1 MAFYFVG
8 HFMPS
13 LRLQCVSLPR
23 CRSLSIILL
32 LGLPAMVIGASPV
45 SAAQTKQQQLHFQI
59 PAQPLAN
66 ALIAFSRQS
75 GWQVSAESALLTGLS
90 GSSVEGGMSPEKA
103 LARLLRGS
111 GLQWEATSADSASIL
126 PPTESD
132 VLLIKSTPITAMAPV
147 FQGEQTIDRHM
158 IESLPS
164 GNGDITSLL
173 RTNPNVQFDN
183 NQQSSKTPGEIAP
196 ATISIN
202 GARPWQNL
210 FIVDGMSM
218 NNDLDP
224 GGTNDDF
231 DEMPGRSQGLA
242 LDTDLLEDIKVY
254 DSNVPVEFGGFNGGV
269 VQANTRDPRTDFHG
283 KLSVQM
289 SRSEWTRYHL
299 NEDDPDLENFK
310 AGFGNSSQ
318 PDFKKLITRATL
330 EGHLSENFGLMGS
343 FSRKDSTMPTRVFA
357 VSNQTDT
364 ANMTEVQTRRIDN
377 YFLKAVWQVNE
388 DWKLDVSLTHAPE
401 TAKTFGPS
409 AIFSAR
415 EMEAGG
421 DSLSTRL
428 VWNAPMARVEQNLS
442 WSKLNTSRYS
452 DSDYMIF
459 WRTSTTKNWSTSGAA
474 TEGGFGDLEE
484 TQKSLAY
491 KLKADWN
498 SFNWLGV
505 NHALQTGLEL
515 SQNTASYERNTPYNS
530 YTVAEASSCAGNDPF
545 CSMGPVLIEGWDG
558 QYAKKR
564 TLSQGKTSFDT
575 RTWALYLQDEMRYKR
590 LTVRPGVRIDGDDY
604 MKQTTVAPR
613 LAIELDVFGDSKT
626 RITGGANRYYGRNL
640 YTYRL
645 RDGVAAMGTEYTRTG
660 QTSDWV
666 LNKRVAN
673 DSKFNQLKVPYD
685 DELTLGLSH
694 VQWNTE
700 FAVKYVKRMG
710 REQVSRAWGSQI
722 GEPSEDIGTLATNY
736 YTYYNGGKS
745 DADIYTLTI
754 TPLQA
759 FTLGSTRTSGQF
771 AMDWSKIHNTGLS
784 SYTANIGA
792 TYVEDPTIQYDG
804 KFMKYS
810 DMPAANYNRPWTARL
825 TTVTEIEP
833 LHITWSN
840 FLRYRDGYRRI
851 AATGKKIQHEGKDA
865 YIWAETPF
873 SGALTWDTR
882 VAWELP
888 TAKDQA
894 VFVNLDVTNLLDK
907 KIVGATET
915 SGLATY
921 EVGRQF
927 MLEVGYKF

>member
-1 MAFYFVG
+1 
-8 HFMPS
+8 MPS
-13 LRLQCVSLPR
+13 QRLRCVSLTGY
-23 CRSLSIILL
+23 RSLSLALL
-32 LGLPAMVIGASPV
+32 LGLPTLTLAANPGSSPQ
-45 SAAQTKQQQLHFQI
+45 SRHEQPQHFQI
-59 PAQPLAN
+59 PAQPLST
-66 ALIAFSRQS
+66 ALIAFSQQS
-75 GWQVSAESALLTGLS
+75 GWQVSAESTLLTGLNS
-90 GSSVEGGMSPEKA
+90 APVDATTSPENA
-103 LARLLRGS
+103 LAHLLRNS
-111 GLQWEATSADSASIL
+111 GLQWEVTSPESASIL
-126 PPTESD
+126 PPAESD
-132 VLLIKSTPITAMAPV
+132 VLQIKSTPITAMDSV
-147 FQGEQTIDRHM
+147 FQGEQVIDRQM

-183 NQQSSKTPGEIAP
+183 NQLSSKTPGEIAP
-196 ATISIN
+196 ADISIN

-210 FIVDGMSM
+210 FVVDGMTM

-224 GGTNDDF
+224 GNSNDSF
-231 DEMPGRSQGLA
+231 AEISGRSQGMA

-269 VQANTRDPRTDFHG
+269 VEANTRDPKKDFHG
-283 KLSVQM
+283 KVSVQM

-299 NEDDPDLENFK
+299 NEDDPDLENFE
-310 AGFGNSSQ
+310 AGFGNDSQ
-318 PDFKKLITRATL
+318 PAFKKIITRATL
-330 EGHLSENFGLMGS
+330 EGYLTDNFGLMGS
-343 FSRKDSTMPTRVFA
+343 FSRKDSTIPTRVFA

-364 ANMTEVQTRRIDN
+364 ANATETQTRRIDN

-401 TAKTFGPS
+401 TAKTFGPNS
-409 AIFSAR
+409 LYSAR
-415 EMEAGG
+415 DMEAGG
-421 DSLSTRL
+421 ESISARL

-442 WSKLNTSRYS
+442 WSELNTSRYS
-452 DSDYMIF
+452 DSDYLIF
-459 WRTSTTKNWSTSGAA
+459 WRTSTTKDWSTSPVAS
-474 TEGGFGDLEE
+474 EGGFGDIEE
-484 TQKSLAY
+484 TQKTLAY

-498 SFNWLGV
+498 SFNWLGLDHSV
-505 NHALQTGLEL
+505 QSGLEL
-515 SQNTASYERNTPYNS
+515 SQNSASYERSKPHSS
-530 YTVAEASSCAGNDPF
+530 YTVASTGTCVGNDHY
-545 CSMGPVLIEGWDG
+545 CSIGTTQEGWPG
-558 QYAKKR
+558 QYANKM
-564 TLSQGKTSFDT
+564 TVSQGKVAFDT
-575 RTWALYLQDEMRYKR
+575 RAWALYLQDEMRYGR

-604 MKQTTVAPR
+604 MSQTTIAPR
-613 LAIELDVFGDSKT
+613 LAIELDVFGDNKT

-640 YTYRL
+640 YAYRL
-645 RDGVAAMGTEYTRTG
+645 RDGIAAMGTEYSRASPSSEWVKG
-660 QTSDWV
+660 QQ
-666 LNKRVAN
+666 NAN

-694 VQWNTE
+694 VQWDTE

-722 GEPSEDIGTLATNY
+722 GEPSEDTSTLAANY

-771 AMDWSKIHNTGLS
+771 AMDWSKINNTGLS
-784 SYTANIGA
+784 NYSASIGA

-810 DMPAANYNRPWTARL
+810 DMPATNYNRPWTARL
-825 TTVTEIEP
+825 TTITEIEP
-833 LHITWSN
+833 LHLTWSN

-851 AATGKKIQHEGKDA
+851 AATGKKVQHEGKDA
-865 YIWAETPF
+865 YVWAETPF

-882 VAWELP
+882 IAWQVP

-894 VFVNLDVTNLLDK
+894 VFVNLDVINLLDK
-907 KIVGATET
+907 QIVGATEN
-915 SGLATY
+915 SGLPTY

-927 MLEVGYKF
+927 MLEVGYTF

>member
-1 MAFYFVG
+1 
-8 HFMPS
+8 MPS
-13 LRLQCVSLPR
+13 SRLRCVRLYRP
-23 CRSLSIILL
+23 LALAVL
-32 LGLPAMVIGASPV
+32 LGLPTLASAASPV
-45 SAAQTKQQQLHFQI
+45 PDVQLNRQQLHFKI
-59 PAQPLAN
+59 PAQPLAS
-66 ALIAFSRQS
+66 ALIAFSQQS

-90 GSSVEGGMSPEKA
+90 SSSVDGDMSPEKA

-111 GLQWEATSADSASIL
+111 GMQWEVTSADSASIL
-126 PPTESD
+126 PPAENNA
-132 VLLIKSTPITAMAPV
+132 LLIKSTPITAMDSV
-147 FQGEQTIDRHM
+147 FQGEQVIDRQM

-183 NQQSSKTPGEIAP
+183 NQLSSKTPGEIAP
-196 ATISIN
+196 ADISIN

-231 DEMPGRSQGLA
+231 DELPGRSQGLA

-254 DSNVPVEFGGFNGGV
+254 DSNVPAEYGGFNGGV
-269 VQANTRDPRTDFHG
+269 VQANTRDPKAGFHG
-283 KLSVQM
+283 KLSAQM
-289 SRSEWTRYHL
+289 TRSEWTRYHL
-299 NEDDPDLENFK
+299 NEDDPDLESFE
-310 AGFGNSSQ
+310 AGFGNSNQ
-318 PDFKKLITRATL
+318 PEFKKLITRLTL
-330 EGHLSENFGLMGS
+330 EGQLTDNFGLLGS
-343 FSRKDSTMPTRVFA
+343 FSRKDSTIPTRVFA

-364 ANMTEVQTRRIDN
+364 ANAAEVQTRRIDN

-388 DWKLDVSLTHAPE
+388 DWKLDLSLTHAPE
-401 TAKTFGPS
+401 TAKTFGPNS
-409 AIFSAR
+409 ILSAR

-421 DSLSTRL
+421 DSLSARL
-428 VWNAPMARVEQNLS
+428 VWNAPLARVEQNLS
-442 WSKLNTSRYS
+442 WSELNTSRYS

-459 WRTSTTKNWSTSGAA
+459 WRTSTSKNWSNSGAA

-484 TQKSLAY
+484 TQKTLAY

-498 SFNWLGV
+498 SFSWMGV
-505 NHALQTGLEL
+505 NHSLQTGLEL
-515 SQNTASYERNTPYNS
+515 SQNSASYERNKPYNS
-530 YTVAEASSCAGNDPF
+530 YTVAKTSTCLNNDPY
-545 CSMGPVLIEGWDG
+545 CSMGPTLANGWDG
-558 QYAKKR
+558 QYANRK
-564 TLSQGKTSFDT
+564 TVTQGNTRFDT

-604 MKQTTVAPR
+604 MSQTTVAPR

-645 RDGVAAMGTEYTRTG
+645 RDGVAAMSTEYTRAS

-666 LNKRVAN
+666 LNKQVAN

-710 REQVSRAWGSQI
+710 RDQVSRAWGEQI
-722 GEPSEDIGTLATNY
+722 GEPSEDTGTLAANY

-771 AMDWSKIHNTGLS
+771 AMDWSKINNTGLS

-792 TYVEDPTIQYDG
+792 IYVEDPIVQYDG

-810 DMPAANYNRPWTARL
+810 DMPATNYNRPWTARL
-825 TTVTEIEP
+825 TTLTEIEP
-833 LHITWSN
+833 LHLTWSN

-851 AATGKKIQHEGKDA
+851 AATNKKVEHEGKQA
-865 YIWAETPF
+865 YVWEETPF

-882 VAWELP
+882 VAWEMP
-888 TAKDQA
+888 TARDQA

-907 KIVGATET
+907 QIVGATET
-915 SGLATY
+915 SGLPTY